1 MEVVDINLKV
11 RLLLEVRALD
21 LVRIRHHQAEV

>member
-11 RLLLEVRALD
+11 RLLLEVRVLD